1 MPHDWNELIADLL
14 ATLREAEQ
22 YLQRRPAVDPAREQ
36 LLERVQAWQDE
47 VGAARA
53 SRRSRVR
60 LTVAPEREPA
70 FEDITSALAGAR
82 KRISLLGESKSQEEV
97 LSAFGRFGGVVTY
110 FLVAGP
116 HGPGQ
121 GPPGGR
127 PSGRGTGARGPGP
140 GSPGSRPSGRDR
152 RA

>member
-14 ATLREAEQ
+14 ATLSEAEQ
-22 YLQRRPAVDPAREQ
+22 YLQRRPELDLARQ
-36 LLERVQAWQDE
+36 HLLPRVQSWQEE
-47 VGAARA
+47 VDAARPE
-53 SRRSRVR
+53 SRRRIR
-60 LTVAPEREPA
+60 LTVAPEREQA

-82 KRISLLGESKSQEEV
+82 KRISLLRESKSQEEV

-127 PSGRGTGARGPGP
+127 PSGQGAGTRGPGQGP
-140 GSPGSRPSGRDR
+140 PGSRPSGRDR